1 MPLTPP
7 LSRAGEGVSPTPP
20 EPVARLRERKG
31 PAIAGGWRR
40 GVRGRAGG
48 GHLHWS
54 RSAQL
59 LASDDESVRATYYKA
74 RGELQSAVTRMDFRQ
89 SR

>member
-1 MPLTPP
+1 M
-7 LSRAGEGVSPTPP
+7 RAAPEEGIYIGVDP
-20 EPVARLRERKG
+20 RK
-31 PAIAGGWRR
+31 
-40 GVRGRAGG
+40 
-48 GHLHWS
+48 
-54 RSAQL
+54 L